1 MQIPAKIISNLQKN
15 SICVLGL
22 GQEGLSTYRF
32 LRWHLPEK
40 KLTIADQKKLEQL
53 PAKLQAELNADT
65 KLSFI
70 EGETRYLSNLNQF
83 DVIFK
88 TPGIPLHLP
97 QIQEVQQ
104 QGVVIS
110 SNLQLFFEIIEAWKQ
125 KLQSKLEVGIDDKS
139 STLLQP
145 ITIGVTG
152 TKGKSTTTALIHH
165 VLSKNGQDSVL
176 VGNIGQPALDR
187 INQITSKGKLVIE
200 LSSHQLD
207 QLKISPD
214 IAVIQ
219 RVVAEHLDYYPNPEA
234 YYASKQAI
242 TKYQKVNQ
250 YVIYNPQWQHTRELA
265 TLSQGKKLTFQLNSH
280 HNSDILVY
288 VKSYYL
294 TYRDSK
300 HEDQII
306 TLTDIP
312 LLGKHN
318 LNNVA
323 PAIIVGKLLGLSGA
337 QIGQAMHTFK
347 PLPHRLEK
355 VTEKNGILYVND
367 SLATMPDAAIAALET
382 FKDRPVILLAGGHER
397 HQDYSG
403 LASTILKNQIK
414 ALALFPE
421 NGRRLQHEVEKQ
433 AQALNQS
440 APPSKIVQSMPEAFE
455 FIQQHVQ
462 AGDVVLLSPG
472 AASFGVF
479 KNYKDRGEQFCQLAQ
494 GA

>member
-1 MQIPAKIISNLQKN
+1 
-15 SICVLGL
+15 L

-32 LRWHLPEK
+32 LRQHLPEK

-53 PAKLQAELNADT
+53 PAKLQAELNADA

-70 EGETRYLSNLNQF
+70 GGETRYLSNLNQF

-97 QIQEVQQ
+97 QIQEAQQ
-104 QGVVIS
+104 QGVLIS
-110 SNLQLFFEIIEAWKQ
+110 SNLQLFFEIVETWKQ
-125 KLQSKLEVGIDDKS
+125 ELQSKLKVEIDGKS

-165 VLSKNGQDSVL
+165 ILSENNLDSVL
-176 VGNIGQPALDR
+176 VGNIGQPALDK
-187 INQITSKGKLVIE
+187 IDQTTSKGKLVIE

-265 TLSQGKKLTFQLNSH
+265 VLSQGKKLTFHLKFKQ
-280 HNSDILVY
+280 NSDSLVY
-288 VKSYYL
+288 IKSYYL
-294 TYRDSK
+294 TFRDNK
-300 HEDQII
+300 HEEQII
-306 TLTDIP
+306 ALKDIP

-318 LNNVA
+318 FNNVA

-337 QIGQAMHTFK
+337 QIGQAIHTFK

-355 VTEKNGILYVND
+355 IAEKNGVLYVND

-403 LASTILKNQIK
+403 LASTILKNQVK
-414 ALALFPE
+414 ALALFPK
-421 NGRRLQHEVEKQ
+421 NGQRLQQEIEKQ
-433 AQALNQS
+433 AQELNLS
-440 APPSKIVQSMPEAFE
+440 APPSKIVKSMPEAFE

-479 KNYKDRGEQFCQLAQ
+479 QNYKDRGEQFRQLALN
-494 GA
+494 A